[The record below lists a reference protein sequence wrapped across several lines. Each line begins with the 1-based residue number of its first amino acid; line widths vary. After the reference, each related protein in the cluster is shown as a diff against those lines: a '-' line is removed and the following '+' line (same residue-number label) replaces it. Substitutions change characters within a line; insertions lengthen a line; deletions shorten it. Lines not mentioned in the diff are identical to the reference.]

1 MADRLDTYRA
11 KRDPARTAEPFDEGA
26 PSSGALRYSMQ
37 NHDATRLHWDLRLEW
52 GGVLLSWAVTRGPSF
67 DPKEKRLA
75 VRTEDHPIPYL
86 TFEGTIPKGEYG
98 GGTVMLW
105 DIGSWRPD
113 GDVEYGLGKG
123 HLRFQ
128 LYGRRLSG
136 SWDLVR
142 IKGKPSEK
150 RENWLLIKQDD
161 DAAHAPD
168 PVKRYRASV
177 ATNRDFAGIA
187 GDAPVAPFG
196 RADRLA
202 RPKPVEPMLA
212 KLVDDAPSG
221 EGWQHE
227 IKIDGYRGLVEIGTG
242 GALIRTRNGLD
253 WSDRFA
259 PLLPAFE
266 ELPARS
272 ALIDGEIVA
281 GAGQLGFTAL
291 QQAIKAGGPF
301 AFVAFDLLH
310 LDGKDLKREPLKA
323 RQAAL
328 AALLKDV
335 PALGLIE
342 QSLAVEGSGEDALAA
357 ICAARGEGIVSK
369 RIDSTYR
376 SGRGDSWRKVK
387 CERRDDYL
395 IVGWVPSQA
404 TGRTFSSL
412 LLADRAEDGELF
424 YRGKVGTGF
433 DGAAQDAVAAALRP
447 HARPKPALDVPRAE
461 ARGAKWVEPV
471 IAAEIRFADITGD
484 GRLRHASFQGLRED
498 KMPEP
503 PAAQKAAKPARRA
516 NAKPTPVVRVAS
528 GRSDEGA
535 VVAGVRIS
543 NPKRVVYPDA
553 KVTKGEIAAYYEAAA
568 GLMLPHAGDRPV
580 SLVRLPEGLGGESFF
595 QKHAGKGFPAQIR
608 ETEIEGEDEPALYVR
623 DAAGL
628 VAGAQMGVIEFHV
641 RGVHRD
647 RPDRPDR
654 LVFDLDPDEGLGWGD
669 VRRAAFDLRDRLQTL
684 GLPSWPMVTGG
695 KGVHIVCDIKR
706 TVPWSTATLF
716 ARTLTTVLADEEPDR
731 FVAVMSKAKRT
742 GRIFIDWLRNQ
753 PQATAVA
760 PFSLRARPGATVA
773 VPVSWDVLETL
784 PGANV
789 FTIRDALDRAP
800 GVAPDYP
807 APVPLTPAIRALTT

>member
-1 MADRLDTYRA
+1 MAARLDTYRGR
-11 KRDPARTAEPFDEGA
+11 RDPARTAEPFDEGT
-26 PSSGALRYSMQ
+26 PSAGALRYSMQ

-67 DPKEKRLA
+67 DPGEKRLA

-128 LYGRRLSG
+128 IYGRRLTG

-142 IKGKPSEK
+142 IKGRPNEK

-161 DAAHAPD
+161 AAAHAPD
-168 PVKRYRASV
+168 PVERYRTSV
-177 ATNRDFAGIA
+177 ATNRDFAAIA
-187 GDAPVAPFG
+187 EDRPAVPFG
-196 RADRLA
+196 PANRLA

-212 KLVDDAPSG
+212 KLVDDPPSG
-221 EGWQHE
+221 DGWQHE
-227 IKIDGYRGLVEIGTG
+227 IKIDGYRGLVEIGKG

-253 WSDRFA
+253 WSERFA

-281 GAGQLGFTAL
+281 GAGRLGFTAL
-291 QQAIKAGGPF
+291 QQAITAGGPF

-310 LDGKDLKREPLKA
+310 LDGKDLKRTPLKD

-328 AALLKDV
+328 RDLLANV

-357 ICAARGEGIVSK
+357 ICAAKGEGIVSK

-376 SGRGDSWRKVK
+376 PGRGDSWRKTK
-387 CERRDDYL
+387 CEHRDDYL
-395 IVGWVPSQA
+395 IAGWLPSQA
-404 TGRTFSSL
+404 NGRAFSSL
-412 LLADRAEDGELF
+412 LLAERAEDGTLH

-433 DGAAQDAVAAALRP
+433 DGDALDKVMAALAP
-447 HARPKPALDVPRAE
+447 HARPKAALDVPRSE

-471 IAAEIRFADITGD
+471 IAAEIRYADITGD

-498 KMPEP
+498 KMPKAP
-503 PAAQKAAKPARRA
+503 PARKAAKA
-516 NAKPTPVVRVAS
+516 TPVVRVAS
-528 GRSDEGA
+528 GRSDDEIR
-535 VVAGVRIS
+535 VAGVRIS
-543 NPKRVVYPDA
+543 NPRRVVYPDA
-553 KVTKGEIAAYYEAAA
+553 KVTKADIAAYYEAVAP
-568 GLMLPHAGDRPV
+568 LMLEHLRDRPI

-595 QKHAGKGFPAQIR
+595 QKHAGKGFPTQIR
-608 ETEIEGEDEPALYVR
+608 ETAIEGEDEPALYVR

-628 VAGAQMGVIEFHV
+628 VAGAQMGVVEYHM
-641 RGVHRD
+641 RGTHRD

-654 LVFDLDPDEGLGWGD
+654 LVFDLDPDEGLGWVD
-669 VRRAAFDLRDRLQTL
+669 VKRAAFDLRDRLDGL
-684 GLPSWPMVTGG
+684 GLPTWAMVTGG
-695 KGVHIVCDIKR
+695 KGVHIVCDIRR
-706 TVPWSTATLF
+706 TVPWETATLF

-731 FVAVMSKAKRT
+731 FVAVMSKARRT

-773 VPVSWDVLETL
+773 VPVSWEVLETL
-784 PGANV
+784 KGANV

-800 GVAPDYP
+800 DVVPDYP
-807 APVPLTPAIRALTT
+807 DPVPLTPAIRALTT